1 MIENPYM
8 ILFVLKNI
16 VHAINEK
23 YLSDITCKCIL
34 YQNRYILYFI
44 GFKGLIKRPTLE
56 YPYSPHAV
64 NRTLLLVYGSYQ
76 LTVFDISRRWRNE
89 LSSDIYMYS

>member
-8 ILFVLKNI
+8 ILFVFKNF

-23 YLSDITCKCIL
+23 YLSDITSKCIL

-64 NRTLLLVYGSYQ
+64 NRTLAVTSVWILPINSFRHF
-76 LTVFDISRRWRNE
+76 TKMAKRI
-89 LSSDIYMYS
+89 II